1 LQETIQH
8 LESVFPQVSNRH
20 PSCVQFRIEVGS
32 INIKGRDHEK
42 WVAVS
47 DFVWPD
53 AMVESRPETIFD
65 NFETSRAPGREMEKS
80 GRPWSR

>member
-1 LQETIQH
+1 M
-8 LESVFPQVSNRH
+8 
-20 PSCVQFRIEVGS
+20 
-32 INIKGRDHEK
+32 KGRDHEK